1 MLKSRSEIR
10 RRAPEELLALKDKST
25 TASGEA
31 GKSLINEARDFGLS
45 LTDFLEIAIDPSKSD
60 TPAKFSDKNGL
71 VDGWRAAKIALD
83 LPVRDD
89 PQSAKFLELS
99 ADTFATFPGAR
110 ALFPYV
116 VDEVIQ
122 WKYRQTHFER
132 VEDFVAQS
140 RTIAAPELLTT
151 IIDDAAADYKA
162 ASPVAE
168 ASRVRIKN
176 LKATEQS
183 TKFWKHGFGY
193 EMSYEF
199 QRRVRLDMIAP
210 YAARS
215 MKEVEMSK
223 VGVATSTLINGDGVA
238 AAATETDQ
246 SAYDGATGVTATDG
260 TLSWLHLL
268 HWLVARAQ
276 AGYPVDTLV
285 GNWNA
290 YLQILKMFAVPST
303 DKITSDV
310 EMLGKSG
317 FNLGGIPIV
326 GGNLRFA
333 LSTTMTANKLIGL
346 SKAEAIE
353 ELKEAGSLLDES
365 ERSIVNQTVR
375 YVHTENTGYRI
386 IFPDARAVF
395 DYGN

>member
-1 MLKSRSEIR
+1 MLKPRTDIK

-31 GKSLINEARDFGLS
+31 GKNLINEARDFGLS
-45 LTDFLEIAIDPSKSD
+45 LSDFLDIAIDPSL
-60 TPAKFSDKNGL
+60 SDKPEKYSDKDGL
-71 VDGWRAAKIALD
+71 VSGWRAAKIALD

-89 PQSAKFLELS
+89 PKSAKFLELA

-122 WKYRQTHFER
+122 WKYKQVNFER
-132 VEDFVAQS
+132 IEDIVAQS
-140 RTIAAPELLTT
+140 RTIPGVELLTT
-151 IIDDAAADYKA
+151 IVDDKQSDYQA
-162 ASPVAE
+162 TAPVAE
-168 ASRVRIKN
+168 GSRVRIKN
-176 LKATEQS
+176 LKATEKSVQ
-183 TKFWKHGFGY
+183 FWKHGFGY
-193 EMSYEF
+193 EMTYEF

-215 MKEVEMSK
+215 LKEVEMSK
-223 VGVATSTLINGDGVA
+223 VGVATSTLINGDGVSGA
-238 AAATETDQ
+238 AGELNQ
-246 SAYDGATGVTATDG
+246 SSFNTAVGTASTNG

-268 HWLVARAQ
+268 HWLVERAKS
-276 AGYPVDTLV
+276 GYPVDTLV

-290 YLQILKMFAVPST
+290 YMQILRMFAVPST
-303 DKITSDV
+303 DKVRTDV
-310 EMLGKSG
+310 EMLSSAG
-317 FNLGGIPIV
+317 FTMGGIPLV
-326 GGNLRFA
+326 GGSLRFA
-333 LSTTMTANKLIGL
+333 LSTTMPANKLLGL

-386 IFPDARAVF
+386 IFPDARAVLN
-395 DYGN
+395 YGG